1 MGIIYEQI
9 IDPSVDN
16 EMLKVLGL
24 RKILEKMSPN
34 KLYNIRFRYQQLSTQ
49 EVLDIADTCYINNQ
63 YYYGGR
69 RLGGQYLGRPILIQ
83 RIKSDYKK
91 FIIEANET
99 SGCLTRRITER

>member
-34 KLYNIRFRYQQLSTQ
+34 TLYNIRFRYQQLSTQ
-49 EVLDIADTCYINNQ
+49 EVLDIADTYYINNQ

-69 RLGGQYLGRPILIQ
+69 HLGGQYLGRPVLIQ

-99 SGCLTRRITER
+99 SGCLTR